1 MPRNT
6 PIDAETPV
14 QDQTPPVQAPPDVPP
29 VAGQPQAPP
38 LFGVLILAGLVIVG
52 VGLRSTANIVGPV
65 FLVLTLVITVSPLR
79 RWLMRHRWPSALAS
93 IASLLAIYLLL
104 IVILGSVV
112 WSLYRLVATLPQYG
126 AAFTRIFDSL
136 IGLTQ
141 RFGYGTEQLTKLA
154 SSFQVSSLAGP
165 AQSLLGALTG
175 GASLL
180 ILIIAVVIFMVFD
193 QAGMPERIAVIRD
206 SRPHIADGLLN
217 FAGRV
222 RKYWI
227 VTTVFGLL
235 VAVLDTVALFVIG
248 VPLALTWGVLAFVT
262 NYIPNIGF
270 VIGLIPPALIALLDG
285 GVGSMIAVIVVY
297 VVLNIVVQTIIQPRF
312 TGDAVG
318 ISGTVAFIS
327 LIFWAYL
334 LGGLGAL
341 LAIPATLFLKST
353 LVDNSVPASWVN
365 ALVSAEPRADQ
376 PEQPRR
382 RTRATPDAGDAE
394 DAADAKGPSRSRR
407 AAPAPSDG

>member
-1 MPRNT
+1 MPRST
-6 PIDAETPV
+6 PVRDETPA
-14 QDQTPPVQAPPDVPP
+14 VQAPPDVPP
-29 VAGQPQAPP
+29 IAGQPQAPP
-38 LFGVLILAGLVIVG
+38 FFGILLLAGLVIIG
-52 VGLRSTANIVGPV
+52 VGLKSTANIVAPV

-79 RWLMRHRWPSALAS
+79 RWLVRRGLPSALAS
-93 IASLLAIYLLL
+93 IVSLLAIYLLL
-104 IVILGSVV
+104 ILILGSVV
-112 WSLYRLVATLPQYG
+112 WSLYRLVATLPQY
-126 AAFTRIFDSL
+126 ASAFERIFSSL
-136 IGLTQ
+136 LRLTE
-141 RFGYGTEQLTKLA
+141 RFGYGSEQISKLA
-154 SSFQVSSLAGP
+154 SSFQLSSLAAP

-180 ILIIAVVIFMVFD
+180 LLIVVVVLFMAFD
-193 QAGMPERIAVIRD
+193 QAGMPERIDVIRER
-206 SRPHIADGLLN
+206 RPHIADGLLN
-217 FAGRV
+217 FASRV

-227 VTTVFGLL
+227 VTTVFGLI
-235 VAVLDTVALFVIG
+235 VAVLDVIALFVIG

-327 LIFWAYL
+327 LIFWAYV

-341 LAIPATLFLKST
+341 LAIPATLFLKSV

-376 PEQPRR
+376 PQPPRR
-382 RTRATPDAGDAE
+382 RP
-394 DAADAKGPSRSRR
+394 AKP
-407 AAPAPSDG
+407 

>member
-1 MPRNT
+1 MARS
-6 PIDAETPV
+6 TPV
-14 QDQTPPVQAPPDVPP
+14 QDKTPPVQAPPDVPP

-38 LFGVLILAGLVIVG
+38 FFGILLLAGLVIIG
-52 VGLRSTANIVGPV
+52 VGLKSTANIVGPV

-79 RWLMRHRWPSALAS
+79 RWLLKRSVPSALAS
-93 IASLLAIYLLL
+93 IISLLAIYLLL

-126 AAFTRIFDSL
+126 PAFTQIFNSL
-136 IGLTQ
+136 AGVAE
-141 RFGYGTEQLTKLA
+141 RFGYGADQIRQLA

-175 GASLL
+175 GASLV
-180 ILIIAVVIFMVFD
+180 ILIAAVVIFMAFD
-193 QAGMPERIAVIRD
+193 QAGMPERIAVIRE

-222 RKYWI
+222 RKYWV
-227 VTTVFGLL
+227 VTTIFGFL
-235 VAVLDTVALFVIG
+235 VAVLDVIALLIIG

-285 GVGSMIAVIVVY
+285 GVGSMIAVIIVY
-297 VVLNIVVQTIIQPRF
+297 VVLNVVVQTIIQPRF

-318 ISGTVAFIS
+318 ISATVAFIS
-327 LIFWAYL
+327 LIFWAYV

-341 LAIPATLFLKST
+341 LAIPATLFLKSV

-376 PEQPRR
+376 PQPPRKR
-382 RTRATPDAGDAE
+382 STAPAGPP
-394 DAADAKGPSRSRR
+394 ADEGGQARSRR
-407 AAPAPSDG
+407 SRRSSPAPADG